1 MHLHPG
7 MDCAEQPEMYKVAQK
22 NDTYCFAAKIGCR
35 GPILLFHGCFGTRIS
50 SPIQL
55 ATIHYTLSESEMA
68 QIFKL
73 SFDNESIQSSVLAF
87 LSPFRF

>member
-7 MDCAEQPEMYKVAQK
+7 MDCAEQPEMYKVTQK

-55 ATIHYTLSESEMA
+55 ATL
-68 QIFKL
+68 QIPFQNLKWLKNARTDTVFSSFLTQARKL
-73 SFDNESIQSSVLAF
+73 
-87 LSPFRF
+87 